1 MGFSK
6 LENRGVKIFRRNFP
20 GKLLGEFRVEWVFVH
35 PDPTPVGVAE
45 KQKKGFCNFSQIKI
59 LRIKTE
65 FFEAFSQSHHVEL
78 IILMYLMLKFVTFNN
93 KKLNMGSY
101 REMEFF

>member
-1 MGFSK
+1 MST
-6 LENRGVKIFRRNFP
+6 
-20 GKLLGEFRVEWVFVH
+20 
-35 PDPTPVGVAE
+35 PDPMSAVTCRRGR
-45 KQKKGFCNFSQIKI
+45 KKDFCHFSQIKI

-78 IILMYLMLKFVTFNN
+78 IILMYLTLKFLTFNN

-101 REMEFF
+101 GEMGFF